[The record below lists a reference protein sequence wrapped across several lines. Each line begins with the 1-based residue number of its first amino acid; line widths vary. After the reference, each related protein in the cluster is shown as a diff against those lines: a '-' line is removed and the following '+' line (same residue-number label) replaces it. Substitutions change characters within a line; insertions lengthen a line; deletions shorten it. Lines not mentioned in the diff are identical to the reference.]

1 MNEQQL
7 QQIIQQLPPEVLY
20 AIIQMVVNA
29 TPEELRELI
38 EQLQKAMQD
47 GGMQQGAA
55 PQEDMES
62 VSGNS
67 QLFGA

>member
-20 AIIQMVVNA
+20 AIIQMVINA

-38 EQLQKAMQD
+38 EQLQKAMQY

-62 VSGNS
+62 AYGNS
-67 QLFGA
+67 QLFGS